1 MVESFTFTS
10 AGLTDVEAF
19 ARYQAL
25 YSGGADVRREDG
37 PLVAEVRSWRLDR
50 VLLFDRKM
58 AGVTHARPAPRV
70 REDGFSHFTVQYVR
84 SGRFEGSAAA
94 GFDSAGPGQI
104 VLQDTRRPT
113 LTRSHDL
120 HLMTASVARD
130 LIEAAAGSANGLHG
144 RIIQPEE
151 GGLLGDYL
159 QSLAFRADD
168 LATDTIGAVSRAFVD
183 LLSLAISPTGGGGK
197 VALARMDF
205 MRREVVQRL
214 VEHHL
219 ESPELGTPMIVSE
232 TGVSR
237 TALYRLMEPHGG
249 VARFI
254 ASRRIAKVRALL
266 EQPEPGPT
274 IAELA
279 DRFAFSSASR
289 LSRKFSED
297 FGLTPSAYRR
307 LVNDPDQSID
317 ALRQRWAAWMVEVH

>member
-1 MVESFTFTS
+1 MVESFAFTS
-10 AGLTDVEAF
+10 AGLSEAEAF
-19 ARYQAL
+19 ARYREL
-25 YSGGADVRREDG
+25 YSGGADVSREDG

-58 AGVTHARPAPRV
+58 AGVTHARPVPRV
-70 REDGFSHFTVQYVR
+70 REDGFSHFTVQFVR
-84 SGRFEGSAAA
+84 AGRLEGSAAA

-113 LTRSHDL
+113 RTRSHDL

-144 RIIQPEE
+144 RVIQTEE
-151 GGLLGDYL
+151 GGLLGDYMR
-159 QSLAFRADD
+159 SLAERAGD
-168 LATDTIGAVSRAFVD
+168 LAPNSIGAVSRAFVD

-197 VALARMDF
+197 VASARVDF
-205 MRREVVQRL
+205 MRREVVQRFI
-214 VEHHL
+214 EHHL
-219 ESPELGTPMIVSE
+219 ANPELDTAMIVAE
-232 TGVSR
+232 TGISR
-237 TALYRLMEPHGG
+237 TGLYRLVDPHGG

-254 ASRRIAKVRALL
+254 ASRRIARVRALL
-266 EQPEPGPT
+266 EDDAPGPT

-289 LSRKFSED
+289 LSRKFNEV
-297 FGLTPSAYRR
+297 FGLTPTAYRQ
-307 LVNDPDQSID
+307 LVHDPDRSLD